1 MAKGEFEGLKALHA
15 IIPSNTPQPIAH
27 GTYAKDPNRH
37 FFLCDFHEMKDDM
50 SSTERSV
57 AAAAE
62 LHEKSDS
69 LVANSSS
76 IALRMQETT
85 PCRLRGVSPGR
96 SSSRGSYA
104 RKLSR
109 RKVFRNRMMRWM
121 SFSLFCLIK

>member
-69 LVANSSS
+69 LTGKFEFHCTTHAGNHPMQTSWCESWEEFFS
-76 IALRMQETT
+76 RQLREE
-85 PCRLRGVSPGR
+85 VE
-96 SSSRGSYA
+96 
-104 RKLSR
+104 
-109 RKVFRNRMMRWM
+109 
-121 SFSLFCLIK
+121 